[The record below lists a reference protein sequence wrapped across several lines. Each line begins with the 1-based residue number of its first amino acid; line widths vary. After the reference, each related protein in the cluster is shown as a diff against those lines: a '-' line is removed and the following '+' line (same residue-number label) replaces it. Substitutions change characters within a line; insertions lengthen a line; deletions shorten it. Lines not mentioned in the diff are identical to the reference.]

1 MFSFADH
8 VVFQAES
15 QVRPVERSVSTQLKT
30 AQRGPNVPRRT
41 AHPVCA
47 GFHHVCCEQPPDADV
62 LGPRGESEDDLFRSR
77 VFNPAAYTV
86 PRVVGPRWE
95 GTLGRLSMSGGAM
108 HRARPHEVLQSSANL
123 PLFAGSLGEAA
134 MRLQLSMLSSAA
146 AAGPTT
152 TTTSPVSGGGICERR
167 PML

>member
-1 MFSFADH
+1 M
-8 VVFQAES
+8 
-15 QVRPVERSVSTQLKT
+15 
-30 AQRGPNVPRRT
+30 
-41 AHPVCA
+41 
-47 GFHHVCCEQPPDADV
+47 CCEQPPDADV

-95 GTLGRLSMSGGAM
+95 GTLGRLNMSGGAM

-123 PLFAGSLGEAA
+123 PLVAGSLGEAA

-146 AAGPTT
+146 AARVDRVAPHRHQSGFRRL
-152 TTTSPVSGGGICERR
+152 VSGGNV
-167 PML
+167 LTSL